1 MAEERRSC
9 VCSQFEQRAGSLL
22 FLYDLSLVSSSTP
35 VTVMAIHR
43 LLTFKSLFPA
53 WFSFLSSRFTH
64 LTVRWTSLQ
73 RSSTVSSYITG
84 SKLNLTISTLTSPAP
99 PCLLLLYPHH
109 RVWHILY
116 LFLAG
121 MHIST
126 QSTSLVFIYLFL
138 NPSASH
144 YALCHSLMY
153 YLPASIPFSTHP
165 KEKKFSK
172 IESVDVT
179 PLSKNPSTLPSPQT

>member
-64 LTVRWTSLQ
+64 LTVHWTSLQ

-99 PCLLLLYPHH
+99 PPPSPLVPSSQSLAHSISLPCWHAYIYPVHKSCF
-109 RVWHILY
+109 Y
-116 LFLAG
+116 LFIFEPICL
-121 MHIST
+121 
-126 QSTSLVFIYLFL
+126 SL
-138 NPSASH
+138 
-144 YALCHSLMY
+144 C
-153 YLPASIPFSTHP
+153 
-165 KEKKFSK
+165 
-172 IESVDVT
+172 
-179 PLSKNPSTLPSPQT
+179 PLSLSYVLSPCLHSFLHTSKREKFF